1 MPELLSLLGST
12 VALRPYVFVF
22 LAVYVATGSVHM
34 GLRRTLAYIPLGYG
48 LAWASEFASINY
60 GFPYGD
66 YYYLHDTVG
75 RELWVFGVP
84 FMDSLSY
91 VFLSYSSYAM
101 AVFLLSPVRFG
112 THGCI
117 VLETRPLRRSWSTLL
132 LGAFLF
138 VLLDVIID
146 PVALQGYRWF
156 LGQIYG
162 YRNPGVYFGIPMSNF
177 GGWLLVGLLLV
188 AALQWLDGA
197 PRLEDPVCIYCR
209 PWPWVCLGGP
219 LLYVGVLAFNLSVT
233 FWIGELLLGTVGLLI
248 LFYTALT
255 AFFFTLYKHKRIT
268 SADVAAHLADFP
280 SSPAAALTVHP
291 PAPEPSEG
299 A

>member
-117 VLETRPLRRSWSTLL
+117 VLETRPLRRSWS
-132 LGAFLF
+132 
-138 VLLDVIID
+138 
-146 PVALQGYRWF
+146 
-156 LGQIYG
+156 
-162 YRNPGVYFGIPMSNF
+162 
-177 GGWLLVGLLLV
+177 
-188 AALQWLDGA
+188 
-197 PRLEDPVCIYCR
+197 C
-209 PWPWVCLGGP
+209 
-219 LLYVGVLAFNLSVT
+219 LLY
-233 FWIGELLLGTVGLLI
+233 
-248 LFYTALT
+248 
-255 AFFFTLYKHKRIT
+255 T
-268 SADVAAHLADFP
+268 SP
-280 SSPAAALTVHP
+280 SPRDS
-291 PAPEPSEG
+291 
-299 A
+299 